1 MLASSHSIALL
12 LLTGLAL
19 GQEPPALSLKGR
31 IELGSVEGRIDHLSA
46 DVNGGRLFV
55 SALGNHSVEVL
66 DARGLKRMRTISDL
80 AEPQGVYYDAST
92 NRLFVASAGDGTVKT
107 FDGSVFRLLQTAP
120 FSSDADN
127 LRYDTRAQRVLVGYG
142 EGALAFLDPD
152 GNKQSEITMDAHPE
166 SFQLEKKGNR
176 AFVNVPDR
184 REIEVVDLVKRAV
197 LARWPVTAAASNF
210 PMALDESHGRLFV
223 GCRAPARLLVIDSAN
238 GKVTDSAAI
247 VGDTD
252 DLFFD
257 AARNLVY
264 VIGGEGFVDVFE
276 ERSGRYIRI
285 ARLATAAGARTGLFV
300 PEWGELFVAAPRRGG
315 HQAEV
320 LVYQAK

>member
-1 MLASSHSIALL
+1 MKCIPIVLL
-12 LLTGLAL
+12 MAAGLAQ
-19 GQEPPALSLKGR
+19 GQEALSLKGR
-31 IELGSVEGRIDHLSA
+31 IELGNVEGRIDHLSA
-46 DVNGGRLFV
+46 DVSGGRLFI

-66 DARGLKRMRTISDL
+66 DARGLKRIRTITDL

-107 FDGSVFRLLQTAP
+107 FDGSVFRLLQTAK

-127 LRYDTRAQRVLVGYG
+127 LRYDARDRRVLVGYG

-152 GNKQSEITMDAHPE
+152 GKKESEISMDAHPE

-184 REIEVVDLVKRAV
+184 REIEVLDLVKKTV
-197 LARWPVTAAASNF
+197 LAHWPVTAAASNF
-210 PMALDESHGRLFV
+210 PMALDENHGRLFV
-223 GCRAPARLLVIDSAN
+223 GCRAPARLLVIDTAS
-238 GKVTDSAAI
+238 GKVTDSTAI

-257 AARNLVY
+257 TARNRVY
-264 VIGGEGFVDVFE
+264 VIGGEGLVDVLE
-276 ERSGRYIRI
+276 ERSGRYIRV

-300 PEWGELFVAAPRRGG
+300 PEWGELFVAAPHRGS

-320 LVYQAK
+320 LVYQTK